1 MLKENMYR
9 YFGRNGILTTKI
21 LLDGITHIKFVE
33 LRAEQGKVLTDGTRL
48 VHSIVVEP
56 DEVGLWQEITDKTQQ

>member
-1 MLKENMYR
+1 MIKENVYR

-21 LLDGITHIKFVE
+21 LLDGISHIDFVE
-33 LRAEQGKVLTDGTRL
+33 LRAEKGKILTDGTRL

-56 DEVGLWQEITDKTQQ
+56 HEVSLWQEITDKTK

>member
-1 MLKENMYR
+1 MLKENVYR

-21 LLDGITHIKFVE
+21 LLEGISHIKFIE
-33 LRAEQGKVLTDGTRL
+33 LRAEQGKILTDGTRL

-56 DEVGLWQEITDKTQQ
+56 EEVSLWQEITDKTNQ